1 MNFDQMLE
9 SRAKSNADASD
20 DILTTKNK
28 KGASM
33 KIVEESKNN
42 D

>member
-9 SRAKSNADASD
+9 SRGKSIADASD
-20 DILTTKNK
+20 DILTVKK

-33 KIVEESKNN
+33 KIVEESKGT